1 MVKREIAELI
11 RKRMFKG
18 KAIIIYGPRQTGKTT
33 LIKAL
38 LKEMNIP
45 AAEFNGDEADIR
57 ELLQNTTSTQLKSL
71 VGKNKIVFID
81 EAQRIT
87 DIGLTI
93 KLLVDNFS
101 EIQVIATGSS
111 AFELT
116 GQIKEPLTGRKYE
129 FYLFPFTYSE
139 MAHHHGILVENRLLY
154 RRLVYGYYPQVV
166 TEGDDALEILKLLA
180 DSYLYKD
187 LFLLGDIKKP
197 PLLERIVRALAYQI
211 GNEVSYNEIAKLVGA
226 DNKTVE
232 KYILLLEKAF
242 IIFKLPALKR
252 NLRNEIKRGVK
263 IYFYDNGIRN
273 SVIGNYNEIESRTDI
288 GQLWENFALAERQ
301 KYLNNKQHYAKG
313 YFWRTVQQQEIDYI
327 EEYNGKY
334 SAYEIKWN
342 PTKKAKF
349 SKTFIENYPI
359 AEKKVITPQNWQQWI
374 GD

>member
-1 MVKREIAELI
+1 
-11 RKRMFKG
+11 MFKG

-33 LIKAL
+33 LIKTL
-38 LKEMNIP
+38 LSELNIP
-45 AAEFNGDEADIR
+45 TAEFNGDEADIR
-57 ELLQNTTSTQLKSL
+57 ELLQNTTSTQLKAL
-71 VGKNKIVFID
+71 IGKNKIVFID
-81 EAQRIT
+81 EAQRII
-87 DIGLTI
+87 DVGLTI

-101 EIQVIATGSS
+101 EIQIIATGSS

-116 GQIKEPLTGRKYE
+116 GQMKEPLTGRKYE
-129 FYLFPFTYSE
+129 FYLYPFTYSE
-139 MAHHHGILVENRLLY
+139 MAQHHGTLVENRLLH
-154 RRLVYGYYPQVV
+154 RRLIYGYYPQVV
-166 TEGDDALEILKLLA
+166 TEEDDALEILKLLA

-232 KYILLLEKAF
+232 KYIILLEKAF
-242 IIFKLPALKR
+242 IVFKLPALKR

-273 SVIGNYNEIESRTDI
+273 SIIGNYNEIESRTDI
-288 GQLWENFALAERQ
+288 GQLWENFVMAERR

-342 PTKKAKF
+342 PAKKAKF
-349 SKTFIENYPI
+349 AKTFIENYPI
-359 AEKKVITPQNWQQWI
+359 AEKKVITPQNWQEWI